1 MSVQPSRNTYAALTV
16 VSMAFAVLA
25 GAAQSSRS
33 GMPAQ
38 SGWLYV
44 VDATNG
50 ATSASILVVDPDT
63 LQVTGSVPTGYR
75 PDIALSRDGTRLYL
89 AHSLPGPGQDTLR
102 EVVDIIDTTNG
113 TIVHRIDSQNRWIS
127 TLPLYWSQIALSDD
141 GRLLFQ
147 MKQQIHDSSYTEYYI
162 ATLDLERNVFLP
174 ERAAIP
180 MCFTGMMLPQP
191 GHRLRLGVLCSRT
204 EDLRLLTLSDT
215 GAVLNAERVPIA
227 ATGSQYRHAGTA
239 FFAPGGRQLTAVM
252 SRGEFL
258 RIDAGAGQVIQRGLI
273 DQTGRRP
280 SDQSGASQSAAR
292 PGAHDP
298 NDWLV
303 GRWMRT
309 QPALVS
315 ADHQRLVL
323 GIGELEDKRRGH
335 ESYRMAA
342 VFDTASLDRVD
353 TIKLSQPAWGMT
365 MSRDGRR
372 LYTFGV
378 GLGEASGTM
387 SVVDVV
393 AGREVTT
400 VPLGTTPTYAVEAP

>member
-1 MSVQPSRNTYAALTV
+1 MSVQPSRSTFAALTA
-16 VSMAFAVLA
+16 VSIAFAVLA
-25 GAAQSSRS
+25 GSAQSSRS

-50 ATSASILVVDPDT
+50 ATSASILIVDPGT
-63 LQVTGSVPTGYR
+63 LQVTGKLPTGYR

-89 AHSLPGPGQDTLR
+89 AHSLPVSGQDTLR
-102 EVVDIIDTTNG
+102 EVIDIIDTTNG
-113 TIVHRIDSQNRWIS
+113 TRVHRIDSQNRWIS
-127 TLPLYWSQIALSDD
+127 RLPLHWSQIALSDD

-147 MKQQIHDSSYTEYYI
+147 MKQQIHDSFYTEYYI

-191 GHRLRLGVLCSRT
+191 NHRLRLGVLCSRT
-204 EDLRLLTLSDT
+204 EDLRLLTFSDT
-215 GAVLNAERVPIA
+215 GAVLNTKRVPIA
-227 ATGSQYRHAGTA
+227 ATSSQYHHAGTA
-239 FFAPGGRQLTAVM
+239 FFAPGGSQLTAVM

-258 RIDAGAGQVIQRGLI
+258 RIDSSAGQVIQRGLI

-280 SDQSGASQSAAR
+280 SGQSGASQGVAGA
-292 PGAHDP
+292 GAHDP
-298 NDWLV
+298 GDWLA
-303 GRWMRT
+303 GRWMRP
-309 QPALVS
+309 QPALVT

-323 GIGELEDKRRGH
+323 GIGEIEDKLRGR
-335 ESYRMAA
+335 ESYEMVV
-342 VFDTASLDRVD
+342 VFDTTSLDRVG
-353 TIKLSQPAWGMT
+353 TIKLSQPAWGMS
-365 MSRDGRR
+365 MSRDGRC
-372 LYTFGV
+372 LYTFGA
-378 GLGEASGTM
+378 GLRETGGTM

-400 VPLGTTPTYAVEAP
+400 VQLGTTPTYAVEAP